1 MIVGQGIRACSQY
14 QLLNTTTINKFQLM
28 IRFFTNHDPYFSNND
43 LEIVEGYCGEWKS
56 PCVDFEPI
64 DRLGRRNKLGQA

>member
-1 MIVGQGIRACSQY
+1 MIH
-14 QLLNTTTINKFQLM
+14 
-28 IRFFTNHDPYFSNND
+28 FFTNHDPHFSNND

-56 PCVDFEPI
+56 PCADFEPI